1 MTDQQTPAP
10 RVALV
15 TGAAQGIGEAI
26 ALQLAADGLDV
37 AINDIP
43 SKEAQLAEVAKAI
56 EGKGRRAL
64 VVCGDVSSEDDV
76 SAMVSTTVA
85 KLGGLDVVSRSESVR
100 TEGAAELPRHA
111 QMVANAGI
119 LLFKPITESTVEEYE
134 RMLSINTR
142 GVFLCIKHAANHM
155 VAQGR
160 GGRII
165 CQLPLC
171 YQR

>member
-1 MTDQQTPAP
+1 MADHQTPAP

-43 SKEAQLAEVAKAI
+43 SKEAQLSEVAKAI

-64 VVCGDVSSEDDV
+64 VICGDVSSEADV

-85 KLGGLDVVSRSESVR
+85 ELGALDVVSRSVR
-100 TEGAAELPRHA
+100 TE
-111 QMVANAGI
+111 
-119 LLFKPITESTVEEYE
+119 
-134 RMLSINTR
+134 
-142 GVFLCIKHAANHM
+142 
-155 VAQGR
+155 
-160 GGRII
+160 
-165 CQLPLC
+165 
-171 YQR
+171 

>member
-1 MTDQQTPAP
+1 MT
-10 RVALV
+10 
-15 TGAAQGIGEAI
+15 
-26 ALQLAADGLDV
+26 
-37 AINDIP
+37 
-43 SKEAQLAEVAKAI
+43 
-56 EGKGRRAL
+56 
-64 VVCGDVSSEDDV
+64 
-76 SAMVSTTVA
+76 
-85 KLGGLDVVSRSESVR
+85 
-100 TEGAAELPRHA
+100 

-134 RMLSINTR
+134 RMLSVNTR
-142 GVFLCIKHAANHM
+142 GVFLCIKHAAKHM